1 MINYGKQYI
10 DSKDILEIQ
19 KTLKGNF
26 LTQGPRI
33 KIFEKKFQN
42 IFLPIIRLLFQMDP
56 QH

>member
-19 KTLKGNF
+19 KTLKGKFFNSD
-26 LTQGPRI
+26 LEI

-42 IFLPIIRLLFQMDP
+42 IFLPIIRLLFQMHP